1 MQMIEKNLKENKTLD
16 EFLAPFNE
24 PINNGEEGNLESDK
38 TSAFDILG
46 AFCEFKIEFDFINYS
61 F

>member
-1 MQMIEKNLKENKTLD
+1 MQLIEKNLKENNTLD

-24 PINNGEEGNLESDK
+24 EPINNGKGNQNSVDK

-46 AFCEFKIEFDFINYS
+46 AFCELKIEFIFKYL